1 MSNVNLLD
9 LPDEIL
15 LLILHKLT
23 IIDMLYSLVNVNE
36 RFDRLVLNPSNISD
50 LNLKNHSLVHYQSTS
65 MKQVCAEIRD
75 KVLPRIHDQII
86 RLSVQ
91 SIHLQQ
97 KFFTIDYPQLRS
109 LSLAVTR
116 DILSD
121 NLTGKVLQR
130 KMLKLYN

>member
-1 MSNVNLLD
+1 MRIIYLIQRERNSTDFLKRMSNVNLLD

-65 MKQVCAEIRD
+65 MK
-75 KVLPRIHDQII
+75 
-86 RLSVQ
+86 
-91 SIHLQQ
+91 
-97 KFFTIDYPQLRS
+97 
-109 LSLAVTR
+109 
-116 DILSD
+116 
-121 NLTGKVLQR
+121 
-130 KMLKLYN
+130 